1 MDGVVKNKERFI
13 KNHLIFIRIKKF
25 YFELNGIQLTLS

>member
-13 KNHLIFIRIKKF
+13 KNHLIQELKSFKNKKILF
-25 YFELNGIQLTLS
+25 